1 LGLSIVY
8 GVIRQSGGHVWVYS
22 EPGLGTTFK
31 IYLPRT
37 DEAAREEKP
46 TAGLA
51 TSLRGT
57 ETILL
62 VEDEEALRELTRGL
76 LENSGYIVLSAEQPA
91 DAIEIARQHQGPIH
105 LLLTDVVMPGM
116 SGLALAGKLAPARPD
131 MKVVYMSGYTGFTHP
146 ELFDSDAT
154 VLSKPVARDTLLRK
168 VYEVLAAKVVS
179 QSI

>member
-1 LGLSIVY
+1 
-8 GVIRQSGGHVWVYS
+8 
-22 EPGLGTTFK
+22 LGTTFK

-37 DEAAREEKP
+37 DEAAHGEKP
-46 TAGLA
+46 TTGLA

-62 VEDEEALRELTRGL
+62 VEDEEPLRELTRSL
-76 LENSGYIVLSAEQPA
+76 LADSGYSVLSAGQPA

-146 ELFDSDAT
+146 EFFNSDAT
-154 VLSKPVARDTLLRK
+154 VLCKPVARDTLLRK
-168 VYEVLAAKVVS
+168 VHEVLALVVGS
-179 QSI
+179 PAHQFGHVKRINGSFK